1 MKHIKTYDSIN
12 EAKFNFTEAE
22 IKNAAETLAKAMAK
36 SDKVKVEVHDF
47 EYDKGRGAGF
57 ELSYDGDKY
66 DGGSYYIKPN
76 GDVIN
81 AAIKGGTKYGNVKSS
96 EKDYLK
102 YFKAN
107 ESVTEGTY
115 NSKDHIGST
124 ADGQGSNAEIYKKG
138 KGYYVVVSGEADY
151 DFDAKNDKELLKK
164 LKDNEFDST
173 DILEVNEAEDYKYKK
188 YVTKA
193 FDKISDAM
201 FEFRNAMGVKQL
213 GQSDPKLKKRLEL
226 MQAEIFALRRDMKS
240 EGLTEGTFIDLR
252 IVNENV
258 NDEIES
264 ALTNWLNVLADGD
277 PVKITDLYLED
288 GVLLGTVAEDIK
300 QGHTAIQEYFDMFV
314 TKNPIGSVNS
324 FILQNFGDICIS
336 DGTYTFE
343 LDGEEGGRESVAAR
357 YTYVWKKINNKW
369 MIATHHSSINPE

>member
-107 ESVTEGTY
+107 ESVNEAKKLGLGDKGVDYNDNVVEIIAMGNYNKIAKMLKKETGNDPEDYGYEKAPGNFYLTKNIKATEGNVGDIAMY
-115 NSKDHIGST
+115 PVK
-124 ADGQGSNAEIYKKG
+124 
-138 KGYYVVVSGEADY
+138 Y
-151 DFDAKNDKELLKK
+151 DMGNYWGLDPLKESI
-164 LKDNEFDST
+164 NE
-173 DILEVNEAEDYKYKK
+173 EY
-188 YVTKA
+188 
-193 FDKISDAM
+193 
-201 FEFRNAMGVKQL
+201 
-213 GQSDPKLKKRLEL
+213 
-226 MQAEIFALRRDMKS
+226 
-240 EGLTEGTFIDLR
+240 
-252 IVNENV
+252 
-258 NDEIES
+258 IES
-264 ALTNWLNVLADGD
+264 MDSIEIANALGKIKTLWDTWKGGPMTEPSD
-277 PVKITDLYLED
+277 VKPAQRELKGWMDRWFKQN
-288 GVLLGTVAEDIK
+288 IK
-300 QGHTAIQEYFDMFV
+300 
-314 TKNPIGSVNS
+314 
-324 FILQNFGDICIS
+324 
-336 DGTYTFE
+336 
-343 LDGEEGGRESVAAR
+343 
-357 YTYVWKKINNKW
+357 
-369 MIATHHSSINPE
+369 

>member
-76 GDVIN
+76 GDVVN

-173 DILEVNEAEDYKYKK
+173 DILEVNESSSKDGGDKSNGNSHHEDHK
-188 YVTKA
+188 
-193 FDKISDAM
+193 
-201 FEFRNAMGVKQL
+201 E
-213 GQSDPKLKKRLEL
+213 
-226 MQAEIFALRRDMKS
+226 KS
-240 EGLTEGTFIDLR
+240 IAQHWKD
-252 IVNENV
+252 
-258 NDEIES
+258 
-264 ALTNWLNVLADGD
+264 
-277 PVKITDLYLED
+277 
-288 GVLLGTVAEDIK
+288 
-300 QGHTAIQEYFDMFV
+300 
-314 TKNPIGSVNS
+314 
-324 FILQNFGDICIS
+324 
-336 DGTYTFE
+336 TY
-343 LDGEEGGRESVAAR
+343 GEEFSSKYPAIGKMLKQRPGMDKRELKR
-357 YTYVWKKINNKW
+357 IWDETYGENFEEQYPALYNKLD
-369 MIATHHSSINPE
+369 